1 MPVTKHKY
9 RVVFVA
15 PTAFFYQAP
24 IFRELAAHPR
34 IDLMVFFCSDE
45 AIRGDDVRK
54 KFQTDDHWGDNEK
67 TLRGYKYKF
76 LKNYS
81 PFPSY
86 LSWPFGL
93 MNFGIWG
100 ELRKAKPDAVVI
112 MSWVNVTDLIT
123 ISASQLSQSSLL
135 LMTDANIQA
144 ESQKPKW
151 VTWIKNLVLK
161 NFVFKITAGFLYTG
175 TANKLLYQSYG
186 VPDEKLVPFA
196 FSWEAKDFL
205 QQADRLRPK
214 RMRMRAEM
222 GISEDSFVT
231 LFCGRLSPE
240 KAPLHLLEAFER
252 VESPGKELF
261 FVGDGK
267 LKNYLKNFAL
277 ERNIKSVHFP
287 GFQSRTEIG
296 KFYAIADELV
306 ITSSREA
313 TGAVITEAMS
323 FGLPIIVSDKVGFG
337 MDLVKHGS
345 NGFIFPVGD
354 TSALTGYITQL
365 MEISEEKR
373 AQMGERSRKLVE
385 EWSKLDLANSLLEH
399 LDLIHSTNG
408 KNAG

>member
-1 MPVTKHKY
+1 MAVTKDRY

-34 IDLMVFFCSDE
+34 IDLMVYFCSDE
-45 AIRGDDVRK
+45 AIRGEDVRK
-54 KFQTDDHWGDNEK
+54 KFQTDNQWGDNEK
-67 TLRGYKYKF
+67 TLKGYKHKF

-81 PFPSY
+81 PFASY

-93 MNFGIWG
+93 MNFGIWS
-100 ELRKAKPDAVVI
+100 ELRKAKPDAIVI
-112 MSWVNVTDLIT
+112 MSWVNVTDLVT
-123 ISASQLSQSSLL
+123 ISASQIIRSPLL

-144 ESQKPKW
+144 ETQKSRW
-151 VTWIKNLVLK
+151 VIWIKNLVLK

-205 QQADRLRPK
+205 QEADRLRPQ
-214 RMRMRAEM
+214 RTQMRTDM
-222 GISEDSFVT
+222 GISENSFVT

-252 VESPGKELF
+252 VESPGKELV

-267 LKNYLKNFAL
+267 LKNEL
-277 ERNIKSVHFP
+277 ESFVVQRGIKSVRFL
-287 GFQSRTEIG
+287 GFQARSEIG
-296 KFYAIADELV
+296 RFYAIADALV
-306 ITSSREA
+306 LPSSREA

-323 FGLPIIVSDKVGFG
+323 FGLPVIVSDKVGFG

-345 NGFIFPVGD
+345 NGYIFPVGD
-354 TSALTGYITQL
+354 TVALTGYITDL
-365 MEISEEKR
+365 MEAPEEKKT
-373 AQMGERSRKLVE
+373 QMSLRSREIVE
-385 EWSKLDLANSLLEH
+385 EWSKLDLAGSLLEH
-399 LDLIHSTNG
+399 LDYLYAAKGEHG
-408 KNAG
+408 

>member
-1 MPVTKHKY
+1 VTKDKY

-34 IDLMVFFCSDE
+34 IDLMVYFCSDE
-45 AIRGDDVRK
+45 ALRGDDVRK
-54 KFQTDDHWGDNEK
+54 KFQTDEQWGDNEK
-67 TLRGYKYKF
+67 TLRGYEYKF

-100 ELRKAKPDAVVI
+100 ELRKAKPDVIVI

-123 ISASQLSQSSLL
+123 ISASQFSRSSLL

-144 ESQKPKW
+144 EPQKSKW
-151 VTWIKNLVLK
+151 VTLIKNLVLK
-161 NFVFKITAGFLYTG
+161 NFVFKITTGFLYTG

-267 LKNYLKNFAL
+267 LKNYLENFAL
-277 ERNIKSVHFP
+277 DRNIKSVHFP
-287 GFQSRTEIG
+287 GFQSRTEVG
-296 KFYAIADELV
+296 KFYAIADALV
-306 ITSSREA
+306 LPSSREA

-323 FGLPIIVSDKVGFG
+323 FGLPVIVSDKVGFG

-365 MEISEEKR
+365 MEISKEKR
-373 AQMGERSRKLVE
+373 AQMGEQSRKLVE
-385 EWSKLDLANSLLEH
+385 EWSKLDLANSLLKH
-399 LDLIHSTNG
+399 LDFIHSTNG